1 MGAIPQIR
9 KKLQSPLG
17 KTRQRNQVHPLVPHC
32 FYCSR
37 QFVRRSFPSLSIV
50 PRLHRGPLFFRPL
63 CCHVMAS
70 LSATVCLASAWHP
83 SPSHPFLPFLG
94 CPVVRLQVSSSFVHC
109 PAIAS
114 RPSSLSSIA
123 LPCHGIPL
131 CHCVPRVSV
140 ASLLPILFFPF
151 SGALWFACRSLPPLF
166 IVPRLHRGPLFFR
179 PLPCPAMSWHPS
191 LPLCASRQRGIILPI
206 LFLSRLFTAIASR
219 HFFPLSG
226 ARRFN
231 SRDYQKRPRRS
242 EAPIINAAIKQ
253 AL

>member
-37 QFVRRSFPSLSIV
+37 RFVRRSFPSLFIV
-50 PRLHRGPLFFRPL
+50 PRLHQDPLFFRPL
-63 CCHVMAS
+63 PCHVMAS
-70 LSATVCLASAWHP
+70 LPATVCLASAWHH
-83 SPSHPFLPFLG
+83 PSHPFLPFLG
-94 CPVVRLQVSSSFVHC
+94 CPVRLQVSSSFVHC

-114 RPSSLSSIA
+114 R
-123 LPCHGIPL
+123 
-131 CHCVPRVSV
+131 
-140 ASLLPILFFPF
+140 
-151 SGALWFACRSLPPLF
+151 
-166 IVPRLHRGPLFFR
+166 
-179 PLPCPAMSWHPS
+179 
-191 LPLCASRQRGIILPI
+191 
-206 LFLSRLFTAIASR
+206 

-226 ARRFN
+226 ARRFPR
-231 SRDYQKRPRRS
+231 RDYQKRPRRS